1 MIKVST
7 FIPNALLIMMH
18 FKTGALNEP
27 FKHEG
32 QKCLL
37 DYILS
42 AQNDAKYIFRNL
54 LVISL
59 DLFNALDYFAQKG
72 LVHRD
77 VKRMEMWKM
86 IHSVIICYCY
96 YAGSNI
102 LLTLTCRCSSV
113 IVCTCYDSGSRGGGT
128 AILSDFDLVEKAT
141 SDGKWARLRD
151 SEPAGTRGM
160 KAPEVNKE
168 LIMSIVIKL
177 ILAYYI

>member
-59 DLFNALDYFAQKG
+59 DLFNALDYFAQKR

-86 IHSVIICYCY
+86 IHSVIICLLLCRFKHPVNINMSLFFSYCVHM
-96 YAGSNI
+96 
-102 LLTLTCRCSSV
+102 L
-113 IVCTCYDSGSRGGGT
+113 
-128 AILSDFDLVEKAT
+128 
-141 SDGKWARLRD
+141 
-151 SEPAGTRGM
+151 
-160 KAPEVNKE
+160 
-168 LIMSIVIKL
+168 
-177 ILAYYI
+177 